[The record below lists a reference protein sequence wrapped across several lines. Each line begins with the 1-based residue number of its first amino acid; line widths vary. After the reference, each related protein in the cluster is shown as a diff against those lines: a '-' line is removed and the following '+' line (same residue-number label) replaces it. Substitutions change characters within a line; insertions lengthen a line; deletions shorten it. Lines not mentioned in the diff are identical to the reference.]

1 MQLAFADVFVDIL
14 GGGGG
19 GKLIG
24 RQAVIQTYAH
34 AETHRGRLCDCTRPV
49 SLGNQSTNVVKK
61 KENKTVCSK
70 TRGKGHL
77 GPSPLFI

>member
-19 GKLIG
+19 GELIG

-34 AETHRGRLCDCTRPV
+34 AETETGCVIAQVLYPWET
-49 SLGNQSTNVVKK
+49 SLQTWL
-61 KENKTVCSK
+61 NKRRK
-70 TRGKGHL
+70 D
-77 GPSPLFI
+77 